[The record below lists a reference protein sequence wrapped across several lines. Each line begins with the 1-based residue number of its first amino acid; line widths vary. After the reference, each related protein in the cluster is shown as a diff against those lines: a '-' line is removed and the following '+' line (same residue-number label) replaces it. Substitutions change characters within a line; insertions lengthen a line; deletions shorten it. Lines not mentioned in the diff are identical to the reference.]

1 MPYIKIEAFDGNIDT
16 FENYSETLEQYFL
29 ANDIDERKRA
39 PALLSGIGAK
49 TYQLLRS
56 LLTPD
61 LPSTKSYEELKQITN
76 EHLSPKPLEIAKRF
90 RFQKRNQ
97 REGESIQT
105 YCAEIKRLTQHCG
118 FAQALDK
125 AIAIEM
131 AMRDATELN
140 SSSNCTIAVHA
151 VKNVHTPKKIS
162 MLTRVPIFLHV
173 TPAVTDDNEERP
185 IAYASRTRTKAERNC
200 SQVDKEALSIVWGVK
215 KFFNYVCG
223 CHFTIITDHQ
233 PLKYI
238 FNPSSGIPAKSAARQ
253 QRYAAFLSGFDYSIE
268 YRNSKRKAD
277 SFSRLPLPTTE
288 KDDSD
293 METMFYTEV
302 LEALPV
308 SSATISKASRND
320 SVLSKAIYFTKH
332 GWPTNSS
339 DELRPFL
346 HRKQELSVHQDC
358 LLWGTR
364 VIVPQKL
371 QQQVLH
377 QLHDGHLGIVKMKN
391 MARGYFWWPGLDK
404 DIEVM
409 AKQCSGCMLAQPDP
423 QQSPLHPWTFPDK
436 PWHRI
441 HIDYAGPFQNRM
453 FLVVIDAHS
462 KWAEVIPSTTSTSS
476 ATIDILYTI
485 FARFGLPKQLVS
497 DNAPQFSS
505 DEFQNFLRA
514 NDIRHI
520 TGAPYHPSTNGLA
533 ERFVCTFK
541 NAMKSA
547 KSDHGTLHS
556 KLSRFL
562 LAYRNS
568 THATTGETPAKLLL
582 GRNTRNRL
590 DILKPSLTEK
600 VIEKQ
605 SDQVKSQPQGNT
617 RQFDP
622 GETVLTRDYR
632 ADHDRWTHGRI
643 LSRAGPLS
651 YRVET
656 SPGVTW
662 KRHADQI
669 IHTNTE
675 AKSSPAAEPD
685 PQHPISPPPT
695 PATYPTSSSSPSST
709 AVNTAPPHSATPIV
723 CSPTTST
730 TEPRRSNRVR
740 KCMTITASVMELD
753 GLV

>member
-1 MPYIKIEAFDGNIDT
+1 MPHIKIEAFDGNIET
-16 FENYSETLEQYFL
+16 FENYSERLEQYFL

-61 LPSTKSYEELKQITN
+61 LPSTKSYDELKQILN
-76 EHLSPKPLEIAKRF
+76 EHLSPKPLEIAERF
-90 RFQKRNQ
+90 RFHKRNQ

-118 FAQALDK
+118 FGQALDK
-125 AIAIEM
+125 ALRDRLVCGLRDTAIQRKLLQEDNLTFKDAFDKAIALEM
-131 AMRDATELN
+131 ATRDATELN
-140 SSSNCTIAVHA
+140 STSNCTTAVHA
-151 VKNVHTPKKIS
+151 VKKVHTPKKNFHATKNAKFPPCNSCVPEDKSQLRSFLGLLNYYHKFLNNIAHIARPLHELLQKNTPFKWS
-162 MLTRVPIFLHV
+162 PACEQAFLKAKEMIASDEMLMRYSPNLPIHLACDASPYGIGAV
-173 TPAVTDDNEERP
+173 LSQVTDDNEERP
-185 IAYASRTRTKAERNC
+185 IAYASRTLSKAERNYF
-200 SQVDKEALSIVWGVK
+200 QIDKEALSIVWGVK

-238 FNPSSGIPAKSAARQ
+238 FNPSSGIPAMSAARQ
-253 QRYAAFLSGFDYSIE
+253 QRYAAFLSGFDYRIE
-268 YRNSKRKAD
+268 YRNSRSNANAD
-277 SFSRLPLPTTE
+277 SLSRLPLPTTE
-288 KDDSD
+288 KDNSD

-320 SVLSKAIYFTKH
+320 SVLSKAINFTKH

-377 QLHDGHLGIVKMKN
+377 QLHDG
-391 MARGYFWWPGLDK
+391 YFWWPGLDK

-423 QQSPLHPWTFPDK
+423 QQSPLHPWTFSDK
-436 PWHRI
+436 LWHRI

-485 FARFGLPKQLVS
+485 FARFDLPKQLVS
-497 DNAPQFSS
+497 ENAPQFSS
-505 DEFQNFLRA
+505 DEFQNFLCA
-514 NDIRHI
+514 NAIRHI
-520 TGAPYHPSTNGLA
+520 TSAPYHPSTNGLA

-568 THATTGETPAKLLL
+568 TLERFGCH
-582 GRNTRNRL
+582 
-590 DILKPSLTEK
+590 
-600 VIEKQ
+600 
-605 SDQVKSQPQGNT
+605 
-617 RQFDP
+617 
-622 GETVLTRDYR
+622 
-632 ADHDRWTHGRI
+632 
-643 LSRAGPLS
+643 
-651 YRVET
+651 
-656 SPGVTW
+656 
-662 KRHADQI
+662 
-669 IHTNTE
+669 
-675 AKSSPAAEPD
+675 
-685 PQHPISPPPT
+685 
-695 PATYPTSSSSPSST
+695 
-709 AVNTAPPHSATPIV
+709 
-723 CSPTTST
+723 
-730 TEPRRSNRVR
+730 
-740 KCMTITASVMELD
+740 
-753 GLV
+753 